1 MDKEKVINVDRQLW
15 LWCEGIKNDIEEFF
29 SGSAIKLNN
38 KVQAMAELNDLDK
51 RLLRKYIYLF
61 WMAQKTKDE
70 EGIRR
75 IREKRLQ
82 IVEKLIAKGGS
93 DSWILG

>member
-1 MDKEKVINVDRQLW
+1 MNKEKVINVDRQLW
-15 LWCEGIKNDIEEFF
+15 LWCEGIRSDIEEFF

-38 KVQAMAELNDLDK
+38 KIQAMSELNDLDR
-51 RLLRKYIYLF
+51 RLLRKYVYLY
-61 WMAQKTKDE
+61 WMAQKARDDE
-70 EGIRR
+70 SIRR

-93 DSWILG
+93 NSWILG